1 MGRLARFIR
10 HSTAPGAGLLRVVL
24 ALVMVASAQSGA
36 AHEQTPAARER
47 LGLEQPL
54 AAHPNQIDA
63 MQALAAALLAQVRV
77 APRAADLA
85 RAETLIERLLAVHA
99 PRAEALNAW
108 RLLIAHRFDEALGA
122 ARRARADGVDPLLA
136 AVSEADALTELGRY
150 NEAEI
155 TVQYLLDH
163 HYGIAALARASH
175 LRMVFGDLPGA
186 IELATRALADSQAGV
201 DRAWLQLDL
210 AELQLMAGAP
220 ATALTLAITAVADLP
235 AAALAMQARAQH
247 ALGNRP
253 AALAL
258 YRVAAAHSLRA
269 ETLLEIRR
277 LARALGEH
285 ALATRTEAVLDG
297 MARLDTVGAGSDR
310 RSFVEFY
317 LERGDVTTA
326 ETLARAEW
334 RQRPDV
340 YGAAQLAWVL
350 YREDKISEAQA
361 YAAYAVGQRTP
372 DPLLQW
378 RAGVVLAA
386 NGEARGKALMATALA
401 HDARLSGS
409 AASLA
414 ARR

>member
-10 HSTAPGAGLLRVVL
+10 HSTAPGAGLLRAVL
-24 ALVMVASAQSGA
+24 ALVIVASAQSGVA
-36 AHEQTPAARER
+36 QEQTSAARQR
-47 LGLEQPL
+47 MHLEQTL
-54 AAHPNQIDA
+54 AAHPNQVEA

-77 APRAADLA
+77 TPRAADLA

-122 ARRARADGVDPLLA
+122 ARRARADGADPLLA

-150 NEAEI
+150 DEAEI

-186 IELATRALADSQAGV
+186 IELATRALANSQAGV

-220 ATALTLAITAVADLP
+220 GTALTLAVTAVASLP

-269 ETLLEIRR
+269 ETLLEILR
-277 LARALGEH
+277 LARALGED

-297 MARLDTVGAGSDR
+297 MARLDAAGAGSDR

-317 LERGDVTTA
+317 LDRDDVTTA
-326 ETLARAEW
+326 ATLARAEW
-334 RQRPDV
+334 RQRPDI

-350 YREDKISEAQA
+350 YRADKISEAQA

-386 NGEARGKALMATALA
+386 NGAARGKALMATARA
-401 HDARLSGS
+401 HDARLDAS
-409 AASLA
+409 AASVA
-414 ARR
+414 ARP